1 MRPRPIQFKHAGV
14 ERSFPLLNFNRRGV
28 RGNGRI
34 DTGDQERFDDRSTS
48 KKRSPPPGSRHVS
61 FLFSFFLV
69 AAFEERIY
77 DDLGDSSSREE
88 DFEARLSGTTDEE
101 DDESEVPALL
111 IKTTIGARSDKKE
124 GISRPG

>member
-14 ERSFPLLNFNRRGV
+14 ERSFPLLNFNRRGSV

-48 KKRSPPPGSRHVS
+48 KKRSPPPGSRRGTFMGTFLS
-61 FLFSFFLV
+61 FFLFFLV

-101 DDESEVPALL
+101 DDESEVP
-111 IKTTIGARSDKKE
+111 RS
-124 GISRPG
+124 

>member
-1 MRPRPIQFKHAGV
+1 MGTFL
-14 ERSFPLLNFNRRGV
+14 SF
-28 RGNGRI
+28 
-34 DTGDQERFDDRSTS
+34 
-48 KKRSPPPGSRHVS
+48 
-61 FLFSFFLV
+61 FLFFLV

-111 IKTTIGARSDKKE
+111 IKTTTGTRSDKKE